1 MLSNIPTEYED
12 ESLLIVN
19 KPPGL
24 LTTPG
29 ADPSRKNLTGIL
41 NAEAKR
47 RGLQYR
53 FHPCHRLDK
62 ETSGLIIFAKG
73 KAAQEAMMDAF
84 RCRRV
89 KKKYVAFVQGAVP
102 VSGTIDRRIEGEQ
115 AVTAYTRLQQF
126 KRFAVLEVKP
136 ETGRKNQIRL
146 HFKMTGHPLVG
157 EARFALRRD
166 SLLRGKR
173 AFLHA
178 QYLEFAHPLTGALVR
193 VQAPMPRDMAAF
205 LEKHCE

>member
-12 ESLLIVN
+12 GFLLIVN

-29 ADPSRKNLTGIL
+29 ADPSRKNLAGIL
-41 NAEAKR
+41 NSEAKR
-47 RGLQYR
+47 RGLKHR

-73 KAAQEAMMDAF
+73 KAAQEAMMEAF
-84 RCRRV
+84 RYRRV
-89 KKKYVAFVQGAVP
+89 KKKYIAFVQGAVP
-102 VSGTIDRRIEGEQ
+102 AAGTIDRRIEGEQ

-157 EARFALRRD
+157 ETRFALRRD

-178 QYLEFAHPLTGALVR
+178 QCLEFEHPLTGVLVR
-193 VQAPMPRDMAAF
+193 VQAPMPRDMAVF
-205 LEKHCE
+205 LKKHSE